1 MDVRFVAG
9 FAVITTD
16 PALDKGLF
24 VETLGLPL
32 RPPVSVPNS
41 EYAYSEDV
49 AGAKHFGVWPLNEA
63 AQACFGRDTLPFT
76 HPVPQAT
83 IEFEVDDVETARA
96 GASGP
101 RLPPGACGANRAL
114 AAGGGSVPG
123 RRWSSRRRLLHT
135 LDARRLTDGPSGASA
150 GPWQFRTSL
159 SAAVPEALVGNSER
173 NGLTPRVPNGS
184 LTSEH

>member
-16 PALDKGLF
+16 PALDKALF

-41 EYAYSEDV
+41 DYVYSENV

-63 AQACFGRDTLPFT
+63 AQTCFGLDTWPDT

-83 IEFEVDDVETARA
+83 IEFEVDDVETAA
-96 GASGP
+96 QELVDSGY
-101 RLPPGACGANRAL
+101 RLVH
-114 AAGGGSVPG
+114 AA
-123 RRWSSRRRLLHT
+123 RIE
-135 LDARRLTDGPSGASA
+135 
-150 GPWQFRTSL
+150 PWQQEVARFQ
-159 SAAVPEALVGNSER
+159 AADGLLVGVCSTPWMHEGLPTAER
-173 NGLTPRVPNGS
+173 
-184 LTSEH
+184 